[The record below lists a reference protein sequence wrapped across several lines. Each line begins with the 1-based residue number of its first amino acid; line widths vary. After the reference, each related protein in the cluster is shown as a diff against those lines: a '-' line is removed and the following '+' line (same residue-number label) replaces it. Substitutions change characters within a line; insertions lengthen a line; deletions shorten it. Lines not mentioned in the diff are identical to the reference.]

1 MTQPRPD
8 MIAIVDDDDAARH
21 ALQFLLNVL
30 GRRPESFASGAAFL
44 ASEVDK
50 FACLILD
57 QHMPAMTGLELAQRL
72 RSDQNPIPIMLISGD
87 LTADVVEKAAKV
99 GIDFVS
105 EKPPELNA
113 LSSFIDSAVRQG

>member
-1 MTQPRPD
+1 MTQTKPD

-30 GRRPESFASGAAFL
+30 GRRPESFASAAAFL
-44 ASEVDK
+44 ASEVEK

-72 RSDQNPIPIMLISGD
+72 RSEQNRIPIMLISGD
-87 LTADVVEKAAKV
+87 LTADVVDKAAKV
-99 GIDFVS
+99 GIDLVS

-113 LSSFIDSAVRQG
+113 LSRFIDSAVQQG